1 MSANKLD
8 AADLPH
14 LDRVW
19 PASRLVS
26 AVERFVAAKGESVVI
41 IWALASFLILWTLYH
56 TVSNISVSTDSD
68 TSEVS
73 VWAQHFAFGYKHP
86 PLTAWIFRLWFST
99 FPRSDF
105 AVHLLAGVIVTST
118 LAVTWR
124 LGRDH
129 LDMNRAVVGLA
140 ALTLVPFYTF
150 MAATLDANTVM
161 MPFWAAALLFY
172 LRARKW
178 HRRHDAALA
187 GAFAGLAFLGK
198 YWAIWLVAGMAVA
211 SVAGAGT
218 RKFWRSPAPYVMAAS
233 AATVVAPHVYWY
245 LTARG
250 GDNYAFLT
258 QDVLI
263 AESFVETLARSGRYL
278 EGSAAYVAVPLLLL
292 AALLPDRA
300 ALADVVW
307 PRDTARRQALLL
319 LAVPLVLPALVDP
332 LFPQRLSPVW
342 TFPNW
347 ALLPVVL
354 YGSPLI
360 TRIDMRA
367 AARAGI
373 IALMVSVGAVAA
385 APVRAY
391 VKLHAKASNVEDDRA
406 YYAQVAAAAED
417 LAGQPLR
424 MVGGSWRIVRGL
436 SFYLP
441 DARILRSDPADARYH
456 AKIGAKGIV
465 IICSADDAPCLAS
478 GATFA
483 AQSRTADIIVSPTFL
498 GFAGPPSRYRIIVV
512 PAEMTAPP
520 PKPAIYSR

>member
-1 MSANKLD
+1 MSINKLD
-8 AADLPH
+8 AADLPR
-14 LDRVW
+14 LDGVW

-26 AVERFVAAKGESVVI
+26 AAERFVAAKGESVAI
-41 IWALASFLILWTLYH
+41 ISALASFLALWTLYH

-86 PLTAWIFRLWFST
+86 PLTAWIFSLWFSMFT
-99 FPRSDF
+99 RSDF

-118 LAVTWR
+118 LAITWR
-124 LGRDH
+124 LERDH
-129 LDMNRAVVGLA
+129 LDMNRAVIGLA
-140 ALTLVPFYTF
+140 ALMLVPFYTF

-172 LRARKW
+172 LRARKT
-178 HRRHDAALA
+178 HGNLDAALA

-211 SVAGAGT
+211 SLTGAGT

-233 AATVVAPHVYWY
+233 AAIVVAPHVYWY
-245 LTARG
+245 VAVRG

-278 EGSAAYVAVPLLLL
+278 EGSAAYVAVPLVFL
-292 AALLPDRA
+292 AALLPNRA
-300 ALADVVW
+300 ALADIVW
-307 PRDTARRQALLL
+307 PRDAARRQAVLL
-319 LAVPLVLPALVDP
+319 LAVPLVLPALVNL

-347 ALLPVVL
+347 PLLPVVL

-360 TRIDMRA
+360 TRIDARA
-367 AARAGI
+367 AARAAI
-373 IALMVSVGAVAA
+373 IALLVSVGAVAV
-385 APVRAY
+385 APVRAV
-391 VKLHAKASNVEDDRA
+391 VKLQAKASNVEDDRA
-406 YYAQVAAAAED
+406 YYAQVAAAAEG

-441 DARILRSDPADARYH
+441 EARILRSDPADARH
-456 AKIGAKGIV
+456 RAEVGAKGIV
-465 IICSADDAPCLAS
+465 IVCSLDDAPCLAS
-478 GATFA
+478 GAAFAA
-483 AQSRTADIIVSPTFL
+483 AQSRAADITVTRTFL
-498 GFAGPPSRYRIIVV
+498 GFASPPSRYRIIVV
-512 PAEMTAPP
+512 PAQ
-520 PKPAIYSR
+520 